1 MLADRY
7 INLKY
12 ALELNE
18 HIQGK
23 CNCDLTRGG
32 TGLCPYGRYFEGMI
46 SGNEFLTEID
56 DSFKELRYGTLIRSN
71 LDDIARIIG
80 IECINEKIYFTLNRE
95 VNYYAN
101 SEYKN
106 SDRIFIDAIDKHS
119 NILNDLVKVGDI
131 ANGHKIIKIEN
142 GIFFYGYWG
151 NERISGKITEL
162 QSRNDYIKHSFR
174 TF

>member
-1 MLADRY
+1 MIKSECY
-7 INLKY
+7 YEEPY
-12 ALELNE
+12 A
-18 HIQGK
+18 GK
-23 CNCDLTRGG
+23 LHVRFCIGACVARHLSTKLG
-32 TGLCPYGRYFEGMI
+32 
-46 SGNEFLTEID
+46 
-56 DSFKELRYGTLIRSN
+56 
-71 LDDIARIIG
+71 DIARIIG
-80 IECINEKIYFTLNRE
+80 IECLNEKIYFTLNRE

-101 SEYKN
+101 CEYKN
-106 SDRIFIDAIDKHS
+106 SNRIFIDAIDKHS